1 MNARWEVA
9 VGLSETKSFE
19 SISFVN
25 GMNTSRGGTHVDEL
39 ARQIS
44 HHIANHINTKMAKQL
59 DHFQN
64 QIPLNV
70 TPRMVR
76 RHLFL
81 CVNSL
86 IENPSFDSQ
95 MKECL
100 TSNPITFGSDY
111 TIPHSLLKKIVRPA
125 IITDESDEDSDGSD
139 SEQDTNTKQGG
150 PGIVEEVLRAAIGN
164 QQVNM
169 ARLLREVGGG
179 KQTKRQVL
187 SIPKLEDANL
197 AGTVK
202 GAGCT
207 LILTEGDSAKALAV
221 AGLEVISRDKYGV
234 FPLRGKFL
242 NVRSV
247 SVDKLAKN
255 AELKAICTIL
265 GLQFDKTYHTLEDR
279 EQLRY
284 GHVMLMTDQDADGSH
299 IKGLIMNLFRH
310 FWPELLKPPKGSKG
324 KRGSDTDR
332 PFMSMF
338 VTPLL
343 KATKKGKGKNKASI
357 SFFSMSEYNAW
368 RESLEDDEIR
378 NWSVK
383 YYKGLGTS
391 TPAEAKV
398 YFLDFIKHHRPL
410 RWQSEKKDGER
421 IDMAFEK
428 EKADERKDWIL
439 TKYDEKSSL
448 TINEDDGNSVTYGDF
463 VDCEL
468 IHFSNANN
476 IRSLPSVIDGLKPS
490 QRKVLYACFKRNLK
504 DEIKVAQLSGYCAEH
519 TAYHHGEASLHA
531 TIVGMAQDFVGSN
544 NMNLLMPKGQFGT
557 RLIGGADAA
566 SPRYIFT
573 HLSPVARLLFP
584 DVDDA
589 LLDYKEEEGQFIEPD
604 FFVPVIPLLLVNG
617 CQGIGTGWSTYI
629 PQHDPL
635 DVLKYIRAKLEGK
648 KRLPSIRPW
657 VKGFDGNINIDAER
671 DSYITE
677 GTLTITSKSSLS
689 ITELPV
695 GVWTS
700 DYKEYL
706 VKMLKKGEIKSF
718 TENHT
723 TSAVS
728 FDVKVNMAKLTRLMK
743 GDIHKTFK
751 LRNSL
756 STRNMHAFTPDM
768 DIVRYKSPRD
778 IADAFF
784 PIRLG
789 LYADRKSVL
798 ESNMEYSTT
807 LMRNKARFIQA
818 VSTNDI
824 DLLNGKKSKDATI
837 ALLGEMEFVKQSDL
851 EVIKSNNTVAT
862 RRALNAVVANEELEQ
877 DPHTLDPSK
886 EYDYLL
892 SMPLSSLTAE
902 KIEALNNEAAKM
914 DAKMEELKNTSVVE
928 LWKSDLDKLESHLN
942 K

>member
-1 MNARWEVA
+1 
-9 VGLSETKSFE
+9 
-19 SISFVN
+19 
-25 GMNTSRGGTHVDEL
+25 
-39 ARQIS
+39 
-44 HHIANHINTKMAKQL
+44 
-59 DHFQN
+59 
-64 QIPLNV
+64 
-70 TPRMVR
+70 
-76 RHLFL
+76 
-81 CVNSL
+81 
-86 IENPSFDSQ
+86 
-95 MKECL
+95 
-100 TSNPITFGSDY
+100 
-111 TIPHSLLKKIVRPA
+111 
-125 IITDESDEDSDGSD
+125 
-139 SEQDTNTKQGG
+139 
-150 PGIVEEVLRAAIGN
+150 
-164 QQVNM
+164 
-169 ARLLREVGGG
+169 
-179 KQTKRQVL
+179 
-187 SIPKLEDANL
+187 
-197 AGTVK
+197 
-202 GAGCT
+202 
-207 LILTEGDSAKALAV
+207 
-221 AGLEVISRDKYGV
+221 
-234 FPLRGKFL
+234 
-242 NVRSV
+242 
-247 SVDKLAKN
+247 
-255 AELKAICTIL
+255 
-265 GLQFDKTYHTLEDR
+265 
-279 EQLRY
+279 
-284 GHVMLMTDQDADGSH
+284 
-299 IKGLIMNLFRH
+299 
-310 FWPELLKPPKGSKG
+310 
-324 KRGSDTDR
+324 
-332 PFMSMF
+332 
-338 VTPLL
+338 
-343 KATKKGKGKNKASI
+343 
-357 SFFSMSEYNAW
+357 
-368 RESLEDDEIR
+368 
-378 NWSVK
+378 
-383 YYKGLGTS
+383 
-391 TPAEAKV
+391 
-398 YFLDFIKHHRPL
+398 
-410 RWQSEKKDGER
+410 
-421 IDMAFEK
+421 
-428 EKADERKDWIL
+428 
-439 TKYDEKSSL
+439 
-448 TINEDDGNSVTYGDF
+448 
-463 VDCEL
+463 
-468 IHFSNANN
+468 
-476 IRSLPSVIDGLKPS
+476 
-490 QRKVLYACFKRNLK
+490 
-504 DEIKVAQLSGYCAEH
+504 
-519 TAYHHGEASLHA
+519 
-531 TIVGMAQDFVGSN
+531 
-544 NMNLLMPKGQFGT
+544 MNLLMPKGQFGT

-589 LLDYKEEEGQFIEPD
+589 LLDYKEEEGQLIEPD

-629 PQHDPL
+629 PQHNPL

-671 DSYITE
+671 ASYITE

-807 LMRNKARFIQA
+807 LMRNKARFIEA

-837 ALLGEMEFVKQSDL
+837 SSLEEMEFVKQSDL
-851 EVIKSNNTVAT
+851 EVIKSNNTVAK
-862 RRALNAVVANEELEQ
+862 RRALNTIVASEELEL
-877 DPHTLDPSK
+877 DPHALDPSK
-886 EYDYLL
+886 EFDYLL

-914 DAKMEELKNTSVVE
+914 NAKMEELKNTSAEE

>member
-1 MNARWEVA
+1 
-9 VGLSETKSFE
+9 
-19 SISFVN
+19 
-25 GMNTSRGGTHVDEL
+25 
-39 ARQIS
+39 
-44 HHIANHINTKMAKQL
+44 
-59 DHFQN
+59 
-64 QIPLNV
+64 
-70 TPRMVR
+70 
-76 RHLFL
+76 
-81 CVNSL
+81 
-86 IENPSFDSQ
+86 
-95 MKECL
+95 
-100 TSNPITFGSDY
+100 
-111 TIPHSLLKKIVRPA
+111 
-125 IITDESDEDSDGSD
+125 
-139 SEQDTNTKQGG
+139 
-150 PGIVEEVLRAAIGN
+150 
-164 QQVNM
+164 
-169 ARLLREVGGG
+169 
-179 KQTKRQVL
+179 
-187 SIPKLEDANL
+187 
-197 AGTVK
+197 
-202 GAGCT
+202 
-207 LILTEGDSAKALAV
+207 
-221 AGLEVISRDKYGV
+221 
-234 FPLRGKFL
+234 
-242 NVRSV
+242 
-247 SVDKLAKN
+247 
-255 AELKAICTIL
+255 
-265 GLQFDKTYHTLEDR
+265 
-279 EQLRY
+279 
-284 GHVMLMTDQDADGSH
+284 
-299 IKGLIMNLFRH
+299 
-310 FWPELLKPPKGSKG
+310 
-324 KRGSDTDR
+324 
-332 PFMSMF
+332 
-338 VTPLL
+338 
-343 KATKKGKGKNKASI
+343 
-357 SFFSMSEYNAW
+357 
-368 RESLEDDEIR
+368 
-378 NWSVK
+378 
-383 YYKGLGTS
+383 
-391 TPAEAKV
+391 
-398 YFLDFIKHHRPL
+398 
-410 RWQSEKKDGER
+410 
-421 IDMAFEK
+421 
-428 EKADERKDWIL
+428 
-439 TKYDEKSSL
+439 
-448 TINEDDGNSVTYGDF
+448 
-463 VDCEL
+463 
-468 IHFSNANN
+468 
-476 IRSLPSVIDGLKPS
+476 
-490 QRKVLYACFKRNLK
+490 
-504 DEIKVAQLSGYCAEH
+504 
-519 TAYHHGEASLHA
+519 
-531 TIVGMAQDFVGSN
+531 MAQDFVGSN

-589 LLDYKEEEGQFIEPD
+589 LLDYKEEEGQLIEPD

-657 VKGFDGNINIDAER
+657 VKGFDGNINIDEER
-671 DSYITE
+671 ASYITE

-743 GDIHKTFK
+743 RDIHKTFK

-768 DIVRYKSPRD
+768 DIIRYKSPRD

-837 ALLGEMEFVKQSDL
+837 ALLEEMEFVKQSDL
-851 EVIKSNNTVAT
+851 EVIKSNNTVAK
-862 RRALNAVVANEELEQ
+862 RRAFNTVVVSEELEQ
-877 DPHTLDPSK
+877 DPHALDPSK

-914 DAKMEELKNTSVVE
+914 DAKMEELKNTSVEE

>member
-1 MNARWEVA
+1 
-9 VGLSETKSFE
+9 
-19 SISFVN
+19 
-25 GMNTSRGGTHVDEL
+25 
-39 ARQIS
+39 
-44 HHIANHINTKMAKQL
+44 
-59 DHFQN
+59 
-64 QIPLNV
+64 
-70 TPRMVR
+70 
-76 RHLFL
+76 
-81 CVNSL
+81 
-86 IENPSFDSQ
+86 
-95 MKECL
+95 
-100 TSNPITFGSDY
+100 
-111 TIPHSLLKKIVRPA
+111 
-125 IITDESDEDSDGSD
+125 
-139 SEQDTNTKQGG
+139 
-150 PGIVEEVLRAAIGN
+150 
-164 QQVNM
+164 
-169 ARLLREVGGG
+169 
-179 KQTKRQVL
+179 
-187 SIPKLEDANL
+187 
-197 AGTVK
+197 
-202 GAGCT
+202 
-207 LILTEGDSAKALAV
+207 
-221 AGLEVISRDKYGV
+221 
-234 FPLRGKFL
+234 
-242 NVRSV
+242 
-247 SVDKLAKN
+247 
-255 AELKAICTIL
+255 
-265 GLQFDKTYHTLEDR
+265 
-279 EQLRY
+279 
-284 GHVMLMTDQDADGSH
+284 
-299 IKGLIMNLFRH
+299 
-310 FWPELLKPPKGSKG
+310 
-324 KRGSDTDR
+324 
-332 PFMSMF
+332 
-338 VTPLL
+338 
-343 KATKKGKGKNKASI
+343 
-357 SFFSMSEYNAW
+357 
-368 RESLEDDEIR
+368 
-378 NWSVK
+378 
-383 YYKGLGTS
+383 
-391 TPAEAKV
+391 
-398 YFLDFIKHHRPL
+398 
-410 RWQSEKKDGER
+410 
-421 IDMAFEK
+421 
-428 EKADERKDWIL
+428 
-439 TKYDEKSSL
+439 
-448 TINEDDGNSVTYGDF
+448 
-463 VDCEL
+463 
-468 IHFSNANN
+468 
-476 IRSLPSVIDGLKPS
+476 
-490 QRKVLYACFKRNLK
+490 
-504 DEIKVAQLSGYCAEH
+504 
-519 TAYHHGEASLHA
+519 
-531 TIVGMAQDFVGSN
+531 
-544 NMNLLMPKGQFGT
+544 MNLLMPKGQFGT

-589 LLDYKEEEGQFIEPD
+589 LLDYKEEEGQLIEPD

-629 PQHDPL
+629 PQHNPL

-671 DSYITE
+671 ASYITE

-807 LMRNKARFIQA
+807 LMRNKARFIEA

-837 ALLGEMEFVKQSDL
+837 SSLEEMEFVKQSDL
-851 EVIKSNNTVAT
+851 EVIKSNNTVAK
-862 RRALNAVVANEELEQ
+862 RRALNTIVASEELEL
-877 DPHTLDPSK
+877 DPHALDPSK
-886 EYDYLL
+886 EFDYLL

-914 DAKMEELKNTSVVE
+914 DAKMEELKNTSAEE